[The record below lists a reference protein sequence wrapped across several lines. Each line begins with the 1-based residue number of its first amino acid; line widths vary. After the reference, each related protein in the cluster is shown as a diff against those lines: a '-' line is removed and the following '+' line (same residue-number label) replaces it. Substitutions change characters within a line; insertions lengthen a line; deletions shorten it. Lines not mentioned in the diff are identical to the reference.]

1 MQLDGS
7 VSVRKRYL
15 VVYDYGQGGVWAYI
29 TAESPEQ
36 ITDRFPDL
44 SVVEATPDWMT
55 DEVRKN
61 LEARMSFD
69 IDDPTGW
76 PASFRR
82 KS

>member
-1 MQLDGS
+1 MDGS
-7 VSVRKRYL
+7 TWVRNRYL

-36 ITDRFPDL
+36 ITDGFPEL

-55 DEVRKN
+55 DEVRKT